1 MREKKF
7 LIQVFK
13 WTIIFLFL
21 ILIYYFLK
29 YIYFNPILFF
39 IFFIVFFL
47 SRFIR
52 ISLKR
57 FSILTITPIFA
68 FLFPL
73 YSGGFTAGISNLF
86 GVFLGEKIWRK
97 VPLLDAIRNSFTYAS
112 AILIL
117 SLILPP
123 KGNPSFYQIFIY
135 YLIFSFIFPY
145 FFYLPKFF
153 ELKLK
158 FQELFYISIWE
169 HIFALTMNGLAY
181 IFYRISTSKMN
192 FENILYLIFLIL
204 LGLIIFNLIKIA
216 VYSDKLNFERK
227 ILKILK
233 EKLSFESGLK
243 EVEKFLKEELKIKEL
258 NIALYENK
266 DEVKIIYSTNTPF
279 LLKNPIK
286 VRKPNGNFWKVIENK
301 KYEYLPYSKENGSEI
316 LFPLIYKEKLLGILI
331 CKSDKREGFYEDDIK
346 RLERILEPIS
356 SSLELLINIG
366 NLKEISYN
374 LDKDAEHLA
383 TITEEFSGGVGGIS
397 EKILKANKN
406 LENARDLLQK
416 NFEILENV
424 GKTMEDIGS
433 ESEKTLITYNELFK
447 RIQEVYESYLNLKK
461 FQQNFSKEYM
471 NIKEEFEK
479 FLNFYR
485 KIQEL
490 IEFMIDYTTK
500 TRLLSLNAAIEA
512 TRFEEKRSGFGIIAE
527 EIGKLAEVGED
538 LTKKMQEEFTKGE
551 ETILRI
557 RKGFLAYEELEKET
571 NKKMDEISSYV
582 EEMRKKMSELK
593 EKIKAFP
600 DVMKKDI
607 SDLQNIIMKMGE
619 ILTFYEENFK
629 NFEEIASLSEEL
641 SASSEE
647 IAAKAQELNVISTK
661 LSQLTRIFE

>member
-1 MREKKF
+1 MKEKKF
-7 LIQVFK
+7 LIELPLYI
-13 WTIIFLFL
+13 IIFSFL
-21 ILIYYFLK
+21 ILLYYFLK

-39 IFFIVFFL
+39 IFSIVFFL

-57 FSILTITPIFA
+57 FSTLTVTPIFA

-73 YSGGFTAGISNLF
+73 YSGGFTAGISNLL
-86 GVFLGEKIWRK
+86 GVFLGERIWRK
-97 VPLLDAIRNSFTYAS
+97 APLFDAIRDSFTYAS
-112 AILIL
+112 AILAL
-117 SLILPP
+117 SFVLPC
-123 KGNPSFYQIFIY
+123 KGNPSFYQIFIFY
-135 YLIFSFIFPY
+135 FLFSLIFPY
-145 FFYLPKFF
+145 FSYLPKFF

-158 FQELFYISIWE
+158 FKELFYISIWE
-169 HIFALTMNGLAY
+169 HIFALTMNGISY

-192 FENILYLIFLIL
+192 FENILYLIFIIL
-204 LGLIIFNLIKIA
+204 FGLIIFNLIKIA
-216 VYSDKLNFERK
+216 IYSDKLNFERK

-233 EKLSFESGLK
+233 EKLSFETGLK
-243 EVEKFLKEELKIKEL
+243 EVEKLLKEELKIKEL
-258 NIALYENK
+258 DIAICENK
-266 DEVKIIYSTNTPF
+266 DEVKIIYSTNIPS
-279 LLKNPIK
+279 LLKNPIRVK
-286 VRKPNGNFWKVIENK
+286 KPNGNFWKVIENK

-316 LFPLIYKEKLLGILI
+316 LFPLIYNEKLIGILI
-331 CKSDKREGFYEDDIK
+331 CKSKKREGFYEDDIR

-356 SSLELLINIG
+356 SSLELLINIS
-366 NLKEISYN
+366 NLKEISYTLN
-374 LDKDAEHLA
+374 KDAEHLA
-383 TITEEFSGGVGGIS
+383 TITEEFSGSIGEIS

-424 GKTMEDIGS
+424 GKTIEDLGS
-433 ESEKTLITYNELFK
+433 ESEKISIISNEIFK
-447 RIQEVYESYLNLKK
+447 RIQEGYESYLNLKK
-461 FQQNFSKEYM
+461 FQQNFSKEYIG
-471 NIKEEFEK
+471 IKEEFEN

-490 IEFMIDYTTK
+490 IEFMVDYTTK

-512 TRFEEKRSGFGIIAE
+512 ARFEEKKSGFGIIAE

-538 LTKKMQEEFTKGE
+538 LTKRMQEEFTKGE

-571 NKKMDEISSYV
+571 NKRMDEISIYI
-582 EEMRKKMSELK
+582 EEMRKKMTELK

-600 DVMKKDI
+600 DIMKKDI
-607 SDLQNIIMKMGE
+607 GDLQNIIMKMGE

-629 NFEEIASLSEEL
+629 NFEEIGSLSEEL

-647 IAAKAQELNVISTK
+647 IAGRAQELNVISTK
-661 LSQLTRIFE
+661 LSELTKIFE